1 MTQAEVVQCT
11 CCGSDELRPSWMG
24 TIFFKGRE
32 FGYLECR
39 RCRSLRCDP
48 MPNAAML
55 SLMYGEDFKH
65 QLKPVHNVEHP
76 KDPAAVLA
84 ILRTLPSGTFMDYG
98 CGAGDLLAEAKKIG
112 WSAAGVEYDRKVAAG
127 VAAQMDCAVYTPAE
141 ANSLPPVD
149 VLHLGD
155 VIEHLTRVDQE
166 LPEIM
171 RLIKPGGILI
181 AEGPLEVGPTLFN
194 FFLRGF
200 RRITRNF
207 RRTEFAPYHV
217 LLASVRGQKAMF
229 QRFDIGEIAYKVTE
243 IAWPAQ
249 VRLQLNDLRRPRI
262 VALFLVRKISQLFS
276 SLVPQKWGNRY
287 FFVGRVK

>member
-39 RCRSLRCDP
+39 RCRSLRCEP

-65 QLKPVHNVEHP
+65 QLKPMHNVEHP

-112 WSAAGVEYDRKVAAG
+112 WSAAGGGYDRKVAGG
-127 VAAQMDCAVYTPAE
+127 VAAQMGWAVYTPPGGRL
-141 ANSLPPVD
+141 LPPGRG
-149 VLHLGD
+149 LHF
-155 VIEHLTRVDQE
+155 
-166 LPEIM
+166 
-171 RLIKPGGILI
+171 GG
-181 AEGPLEVGPTLFN
+181 GLE
-194 FFLRGF
+194 
-200 RRITRNF
+200 
-207 RRTEFAPYHV
+207 
-217 LLASVRGQKAMF
+217 
-229 QRFDIGEIAYKVTE
+229 
-243 IAWPAQ
+243 
-249 VRLQLNDLRRPRI
+249 
-262 VALFLVRKISQLFS
+262 
-276 SLVPQKWGNRY
+276 
-287 FFVGRVK
+287 